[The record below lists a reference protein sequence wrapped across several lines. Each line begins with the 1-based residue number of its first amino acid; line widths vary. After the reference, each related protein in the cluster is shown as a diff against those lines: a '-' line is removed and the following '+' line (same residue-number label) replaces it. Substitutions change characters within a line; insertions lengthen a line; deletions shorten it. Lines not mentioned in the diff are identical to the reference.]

1 MSEHPLSDLYIAR
14 PADTL
19 GPRYKPL
26 RGRASWAVRLL
37 VVAAAVDALSFLVE
51 LRDRSLLDASQPGLF
66 DRLTS
71 YDDHQALMMYAY
83 LATLVATVI
92 FFLVWLHRAHRNASQ
107 LGSDEL
113 RCSSRMAIGI
123 WFVPILNLWRPK
135 HVLDDVWR
143 GSDPE
148 GSQSS
153 ELISIWWGLFLVS
166 GIIGNIA
173 GRMSPATLDEVRVQ
187 NTVDLLSLALGV
199 GAAVAAAVLVR
210 RITERQERRAEL
222 VSTGV

>member
-1 MSEHPLSDLYIAR
+1 MSEHPLADLYIAR
-14 PADTL
+14 AADAL

-37 VVAAAVDALSFLVE
+37 VVTAAVNALSFLVE

-66 DRLTS
+66 GRLTS
-71 YDDHQALMMYAY
+71 YDAHQALLLDAF
-83 LATLVATVI
+83 LATMLATVVV
-92 FFLVWLHRAHRNASQ
+92 FLCWLHRAHRNASQ

-143 GSDPE
+143 GSDPD

-153 ELISIWWGLFLVS
+153 DLILLWWGLFLVS
-166 GIIGNIA
+166 GIIANIA
-173 GRMSPATLDEVRVQ
+173 SRMSMATLADVRAQ
-187 NTVDLLSLALGV
+187 NTVDLVAYALRI

-210 RITERQERRAEL
+210 RITDRQERRAQL
-222 VSTGV
+222 VAAA